1 MHTVLHILG
10 ELNDQDVDWLITNG
24 VKQLVPQGD
33 CVIEQ
38 GKAPTSVYIVLE
50 GSFSVI
56 VGGPKSKEIA
66 QVGSGQILGEMT
78 FLEARAPS
86 ASVKAR
92 MKSAVL
98 AVPIRVLQERLKR
111 DPAFAARFYK
121 ALAMFLS
128 FRLRRLTLLEAGHGD
143 DDETSPDELDA
154 NVLDTV
160 YLAGARF
167 DRMIK
172 RLS

>member
-24 VKQLVPQGD
+24 VKQSIPQGE

-38 GKAPTSVYIVLE
+38 GKAPSSIYIVLE
-50 GSFSVI
+50 GSFAVI
-56 VGGPKSKEIA
+56 VSGVTTKEIA
-66 QVGSGQILGEMT
+66 QVGSGQILGEMS
-78 FLEARAPS
+78 FLEARPPS

-92 MKSAVL
+92 TKSQVL

-111 DPAFAARFYK
+111 DPTFSSRFYK

-128 FRLRRLTLLEAGHGD
+128 FRLRRLTLIEAGHAH
-143 DDETSPDELDA
+143 DDEVSPDELDA

-167 DRMIK
+167 DRMVK
-172 RLS
+172 RLA